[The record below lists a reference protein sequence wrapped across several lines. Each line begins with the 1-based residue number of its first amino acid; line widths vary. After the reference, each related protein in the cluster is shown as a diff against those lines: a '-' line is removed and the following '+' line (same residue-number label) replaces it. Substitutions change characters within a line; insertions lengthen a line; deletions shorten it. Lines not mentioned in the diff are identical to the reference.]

1 MNEYITGSTI
11 KKLREENKLTQN
23 ELAKLLNVSD
33 KTISKWETGKGYPD
47 IEMLQPLSK
56 IFNVSII
63 ELLNGNTITN
73 TNISSNLL
81 KTKFYVC
88 PICGNVITSFG
99 ESVIMCHGITLK
111 PCVPIE
117 DKGLLNIKIIEN
129 EYYVSINHP
138 MSKENYISFISALSS
153 DSIQIKKFYPEN
165 AAEAY
170 FRITGVRYIYY
181 YSNVDGL
188 FYKKIK

>member
-11 KKLREENKLTQN
+11 KKLREELKLTQN
-23 ELAKLLNVSD
+23 ELAELLNVSD

-47 IEMLQPLSK
+47 IEMLEPLSK
-56 IFNVSII
+56 VLNVSII

-73 TNISSNLL
+73 TNISANLL
-81 KTKFYVC
+81 RTKFYVC
-88 PICGNVITSFG
+88 PICGNVITSIG

-111 PCVPIE
+111 PCIPEE
-117 DKGLLNIKIIEN
+117 DKDLLHIERIEN

-138 MSKENYISFISALSS
+138 MSKENYISFVAAISP
-153 DSIQIKKFYPEN
+153 DTIQIKKCYPECN
-165 AAEAY
+165 AEAY
-170 FRITGVRYIYY
+170 FRITGVKYIYY

-188 FYKKIK
+188 YYRKI